1 MDTQVV
7 CQFFMCL
14 PLEVRLESKT
24 GPGQLV
30 KERMR
35 EERLKKLMK
44 TGSKH
49 DNLPM
54 ILPQLYVYETF
65 LTSYSHLSYL

>member
-7 CQFFMCL
+7 CQFFMCPL
-14 PLEVRLESKT
+14 LEVRLESKT

-35 EERLKKLMK
+35 KERLKKLMK

-49 DNLPM
+49 GNLPM
-54 ILPQLYVYETF
+54 ILLQL
-65 LTSYSHLSYL
+65 

>member
-1 MDTQVV
+1 
-7 CQFFMCL
+7 MCPL
-14 PLEVRLESKT
+14 LEVRLESKT

-35 EERLKKLMK
+35 KERLKKLTK

-49 DNLPM
+49 GNLPM
-54 ILPQLYVYETF
+54 ILLQL
-65 LTSYSHLSYL
+65 